1 MTKIKTT
8 SDALQMLNSLSDE
21 DRHFIGRIMRGE
33 ADRDQI
39 QRGLVHAAI
48 RSLRTN
54 PVPGHEY
61 QRALADMQK
70 LVSKIDAIPQPMTF
84 GDQIK
89 DPGTSIPNP

>member
-1 MTKIKTT
+1 MSTS
-8 SDALQMLNSLSDE
+8 SDALQMLNNMSDE

-54 PVPGHEY
+54 PVPSREY
-61 QRALADMQK
+61 QKALADVQK
-70 LVSKIDAIPQPMTF
+70 LVSKIDATQLPITPA
-84 GDQIK
+84 
-89 DPGTSIPNP
+89 TSA